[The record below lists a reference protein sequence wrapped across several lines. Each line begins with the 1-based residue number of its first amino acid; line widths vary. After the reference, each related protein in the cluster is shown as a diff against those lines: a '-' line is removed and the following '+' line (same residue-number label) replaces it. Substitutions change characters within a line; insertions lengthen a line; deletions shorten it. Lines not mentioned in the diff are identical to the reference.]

1 MDEPPSDR
9 TGSPGPPETPLGG
22 AIVVGV
28 ASGFLAGLFG
38 VGGGILIVPGLVFL
52 GMRQRRAHGTSLAAI
67 IPIAASG
74 IVGFWLE
81 GSVDWPV
88 AAVVTIGAASGALL
102 GTSALQRLEGRA
114 LRIGFAVLLLATAA
128 RLFLEVPDRTGRADL
143 EIPLIIGLLCAGL
156 FAGGVAGLFGVGG
169 GVVIVPALVILFS
182 IPDPVAKGTSLVVIL
197 PAALVGTAR
206 NARYG
211 NLDLRAAVAVG
222 VSGVVSA
229 FLASKLAI
237 RMDPRLSAVLFAAL
251 LVAVT
256 VRLLIVE
263 RERTIAKRE
272 GRWPPPEEEPEISP

>member
-1 MDEPPSDR
+1 MTSRRPGGPS
-9 TGSPGPPETPLGG
+9 TAG

-28 ASGFLAGLFG
+28 ASGFLAGIFG

-74 IVGFWLE
+74 IAGFWLE

-88 AAVVTIGAASGALL
+88 AAAVTVGAASGALL
-102 GTSALQRLEGRA
+102 GTTALQRVEGRA
-114 LRIGFAVLLLATAA
+114 LRIGFAVLLLATAV
-128 RLFLEVPDRTGRADL
+128 RLFVEVPDRAGRGDL
-143 EIPLIIGLLCAGL
+143 DLLLILGLLALGL
-156 FAGGVAGLFGVGG
+156 FAGIVAGLFGVGG

-206 NARYG
+206 NLRYG
-211 NLDLRAAVAVG
+211 NVDVRASLAVG
-222 VSGVVSA
+222 ISGVVTA
-229 FLASKLAI
+229 FLASKIAI

-256 VRLLIVE
+256 IRLLLVE
-263 RERTIAKRE
+263 RQRTIARRE
-272 GRWPPPEEEPEISP
+272 GRWPPPEDATDFSA

>member
-1 MDEPPSDR
+1 MATDGPSGA
-9 TGSPGPPETPLGG
+9 TGPGPRAPSAAG

-38 VGGGILIVPGLVFL
+38 VGGGIVIVPGLVFL

-74 IVGFWLE
+74 VVGFWVE

-88 AAVVTIGAASGALL
+88 AAVVTVGAAVGAFL
-102 GTSALQRLEGRA
+102 GATALQRLEGRA
-114 LRIGFAVLLLATAA
+114 LRLGFAVLLLVTAA

-143 EIPLIIGLLCAGL
+143 DLLFVVGLLAVGL
-156 FAGGVAGLFGVGG
+156 FAGVVAGLFGVGG
-169 GVVIVPALVILFS
+169 GVVIVPALVILLS

-206 NARYG
+206 NLRYG
-211 NLDLRAAVAVG
+211 NLDLAVAAAVG
-222 VSGVVSA
+222 ISGVVMA
-229 FLASKLAI
+229 FLSSKIAI
-237 RMDPRLSAVLFAAL
+237 RMEPRLSAVLFAAL

-256 VRLLIVE
+256 IRLLLVE
-263 RERTIAKRE
+263 RQRTIARRE
-272 GRWPPPEEEPEISP
+272 GRWPPPEEGPRIAT

>member
-1 MDEPPSDR
+1 MTDQGAR
-9 TGSPGPPETPLGG
+9 ETSLGG

-74 IVGFWLE
+74 IVGFWLG

-88 AAVVTIGAASGALL
+88 AAVVTVGAAAGAVL
-102 GTSALQRLEGRA
+102 GTNALQRLEGRA
-114 LRIGFAVLLLATAA
+114 LRIGFAALLLATAA
-128 RLFLEVPDRTGRADL
+128 RLVLEVPDRAGRDELTLLLAL
-143 EIPLIIGLLCAGL
+143 GLLAVGL
-156 FAGGVAGLFGVGG
+156 FSGIVAGLFGVGG

-206 NARYG
+206 NVRYG
-211 NLDLRAAVAVG
+211 NVDVRAAAAVG
-222 VSGVVSA
+222 ISGVVSA

-263 RERTIAKRE
+263 RQRTIARRE
-272 GRWPPPEEEPEISP
+272 GRWPPPPEST